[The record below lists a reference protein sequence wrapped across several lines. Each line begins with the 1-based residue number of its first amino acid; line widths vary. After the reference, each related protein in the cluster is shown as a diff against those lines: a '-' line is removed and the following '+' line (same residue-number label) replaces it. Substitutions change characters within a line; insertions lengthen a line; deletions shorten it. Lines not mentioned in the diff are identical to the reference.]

1 VKPTDLATLLGILP
15 SADWRGLKD
24 MPDDAFLFPGV
35 VGVGILATLDLV
47 VGPAPGGVGVLGQ
60 VQYQGDTFQGY
71 TTTGWVPF
79 TGGGGGGTGLWIDD
93 GTNLKPATAGRGIN
107 LGAGNAI
114 ANSFS
119 LGTPGAITN
128 NGGRLHIEG
137 PNGVEVVGLMLKP
150 IGAIFPVAGTLQWT
164 GTLLQFYDGTQWVT
178 IANTGGPPGGSN
190 DATWV
195 KDTVSNNIM
204 PANLT
209 SGGIRITNRYGSYAT
224 GGYLGLA
231 MGTDGTHPSGFEVYL
246 DASSTSLVI
255 QGGDELTLNT
265 LTSGSGTVLGLHVFN
280 DGCIDL
286 PDVVT
291 SYPTPTHER
300 LSLTGG
306 IKISAAIKAL
316 EGTIQYSG
324 GHFLGRLSTGW
335 VQLDNDPNPVITLP
349 PTGVTPGLYG
359 DGITV
364 PQYNVHT
371 DGRLYVATN
380 VPIDF
385 HTGIVNLGPASG
397 DVTGTYPILY
407 LIDLVPPIP
416 AGTWGDATHLPTFTI
431 DTKGRVTH
439 ATHTLI
445 RGARDPMARV
455 LKIVDWRYGPPY
467 VSWSPNTRG
476 VLLTQQFTPLATGRG
491 YYTGSFGCWTN
502 RDSPAGVNAYPL
514 TYVQVYFYLDGVL
527 QQNIAHGWRTWVL
540 DDGTGEMHITFP
552 FWFPWTASVGDIH
565 EIRIEVSN
573 YKNATETVDPS
584 HHMILSNEWSE
595 LGIEEDAEPGVG
607 TNSSYLLAGAIGGPV
622 TGGVIG
628 SWVAVYTFTLPGGL
642 GGSWGLL
649 KAPAGTT
656 ADFPIQVNGVIKG
669 NMHWTAGST
678 LATFSFPSAVT
689 IAIGDLI
696 EIVGVT
702 GITDPTW
709 TLRGIL

>member
-1 VKPTDLATLLGILP
+1 MNPTDLATLLGILP
-15 SADWRGLKD
+15 SADWRGMKD

-79 TGGGGGGTGLWIDD
+79 TGGGTGGTGLWQDD
-93 GTNLKPATAGRGIN
+93 GTNLKPTTLGRGIN
-107 LGAGNAI
+107 LGTGNAI

-150 IGAIFPVAGTLQWT
+150 IGSVLPVAGTLQWT
-164 GTLLQFYDGTQWVT
+164 GALLQYYDGTQWVT

-190 DATWV
+190 DPTWV
-195 KDTVSNNIM
+195 KDTLGNVIM
-204 PANLT
+204 PANLS
-209 SGGIRITNRYGSYAT
+209 SGGIRITNRSGSHAT

-231 MGTDGTHPSGFEVYL
+231 KGTDGTHPSGFEVYL
-246 DASSTSLVI
+246 DASSTSLII

-265 LTSGSGTVLGLHVFN
+265 LTSSSGTVLGLHVFN

-349 PTGVTPGLYG
+349 ATGVTPGLYG
-359 DGITV
+359 DAITV
-364 PQYNVHT
+364 PQYNVHA

-416 AGTWGDATHLPTFTI
+416 AGTWGDATHFPTFTI

-439 ATHTLI
+439 ATQTAI
-445 RGARDPMARV
+445 RPARDPMPRMQ
-455 LKIVDWRYGPPY
+455 IVNPTNLFLDD
-467 VSWSPNTRG
+467 NTLMNPLITM
-476 VLLTQQFTPLATGRG
+476 VFTPLATGTGTAFFAVQG
-491 YYTGSFGCWTN
+491 YVYNQDTN
-502 RDSPAGVNAYPL
+502 PVAGTLHHTCL
-514 TYVQVYFYLDGVL
+514 TVRVYF
-527 QQNIAHGWRTWVL
+527 
-540 DDGTGEMHITFP
+540 DDVQWHIIQRVVNV
-552 FWFPWTASVGDIH
+552 W
-565 EIRIEVSN
+565 
-573 YKNATETVDPS
+573 
-584 HHMILSNEWSE
+584 
-595 LGIEEDAEPGVG
+595 EPGTANAANMTCTIPIAFSWAGAINVSHTIRVTISNFRMPDEAYVSTYPMAYMMEDSRIMVDEDPEPGIG
-607 TNSSYLLAGAIGGPV
+607 TNSSYLMAGAVGGPS
-622 TGGVIG
+622 TGSVVG
-628 SWVAVYTFTLPGGL
+628 SWVAVYTFILPAGL
-642 GGSWGLL
+642 GGSWGKL
-649 KAPAGTT
+649 KAPATAD
-656 ADFPIQVNGVIKG
+656 ADFPIQVNGVVKG
-669 NMHWTAGST
+669 NMHWTNGST
-678 LATFSFPSAVT
+678 VATFNFPTQVT
-689 IAIGDLI
+689 IAIGDLV
-696 EIVGVT
+696 EVVGVT
-702 GITDPTW
+702 GIMDPTW
-709 TLRGIL
+709 TLRGML